1 MTRQSIEAAL
11 ANALRQAVTHLPT
24 DVSRALE
31 RARAEETSS
40 LAAGQLDILLENVAT
55 ARRAG
60 VPLCQDTGLL
70 LFYVDAGAR
79 SPWLGTLRSCIG
91 SAVAQATTDVPL
103 RPNTVDPLTGVS
115 AVDNL
120 GRGMPWIRWDLVD
133 GDDVVI
139 SILPKGGGSDAASRL
154 VILPCDA
161 GPALIAGA
169 VIDHVA
175 ACEGKACPPMV
186 IGLGIGGPAE
196 GALSLAARALLRD
209 LGSRHPDPEIAA
221 LEDEIL
227 DLANRTGVGAAG
239 LGGAA
244 TCLDVHVEAAC
255 RHPACFPL
263 GIVIS
268 CWAERRAR
276 VVVHADGSA
285 EVVAP

>member
-1 MTRQSIEAAL
+1 MTQQSIQAAL
-11 ANALRQAVTHLPT
+11 VNALRQAVTHLPT
-24 DVSRALE
+24 DVSRGLE
-31 RARAEETSS
+31 RARAGETSP
-40 LAAGQLDILLENVAT
+40 LAASQLDILLENIAT
-55 ARRAG
+55 ARCTG

-70 LFYVDAGAR
+70 LFYVDAGTH
-79 SPWLGTLRSCIG
+79 SPHLERLRACIE
-91 SAVAQATTDVPL
+91 SAVAQATMDVPL
-103 RPNTVDPLTGVS
+103 RPNTVDPFTGTN
-115 AVDNL
+115 AGDNL
-120 GRGMPWIRWDLVD
+120 GRGMPWIRWNLVD

-161 GPALIAGA
+161 GPPAIARA

-175 ACEGKACPPMV
+175 ACEGKACPPVV

-196 GALSLAARALLRD
+196 GTLSLATRALLRD
-209 LGSRHPDPEIAA
+209 LGSRHPDPEIAV

-227 DLANRTGVGAAG
+227 DLANRIGVGAAG
-239 LGGAA
+239 LGGAS
-244 TCLDVHVEAAC
+244 TCLDVHVEVAC

-276 VVVHADGSA
+276 VVLHADGSA
-285 EVVAP
+285 EVVAS

>member
-11 ANALRQAVTHLPT
+11 ANALRQAVTRLPT
-24 DVSRALE
+24 DVLSALE
-31 RARAEETSS
+31 RARAEETSP
-40 LAAGQLDILLENVAT
+40 LAVGQLDILLENVDI

-79 SPWLGTLRSCIG
+79 SPWLGALRSCIE

-120 GRGMPWIRWDLVD
+120 GRGMPWIRWNLVD
-133 GDDVVI
+133 GDDVVV

-154 VILPCDA
+154 VMLPCDT
-161 GPALIAGA
+161 GPVEIVRA

-196 GALSLAARALLRD
+196 GALFLATRALLRG
-209 LGSRHPDPEIAA
+209 LGSRHADPDVAE

-227 DLANRTGVGAAG
+227 DLANRTGVGPAG
-239 LGGAA
+239 LGGAT
-244 TCLDVHVEAAC
+244 TCLDVHAEVAC

-268 CWAERRAR
+268 CWAERRAK